1 MTARTVR
8 STRRQIAATL
18 AFYGNQPMP
27 APAAPRQPSA
37 RPEADVLRTVL
48 AALRRHPAVAWVE
61 RLNSGV
67 VEVDGRWIRYGWIGA
82 ADLIGQLAD
91 GRFLAVE
98 VKAPAGRV
106 SEAQQAFLNRV
117 NAAGGAAFVT
127 RGGDDVAAA
136 LGQLGVQAPQ
146 PPAQARTSRH
156 PSAPPIVRQRPA
168 SQARRGH
175 PAPAPPGNQGGS
187 SPQR

>member
-106 SEAQQAFLNRV
+106 SEAQQAFLDRV
-117 NAAGGAAFVT
+117 NAAGGVAFVA
-127 RGGDDVAAA
+127 RGGDDVAAD
-136 LGQLGVQAPQ
+136 LGQADPGLQAL
-146 PPAQARTSRH
+146 AQARTSRH
-156 PSAPPIVRQRPA
+156 PSATPIVRQRPA